1 MSDLTKIGPPLLE
14 MDDIAE
20 YLNIGKGFITD
31 KDKAT
36 DVKQVGGIDADL
48 IAVAVSKDDRTTVRN
63 ALNLN
68 GHPDTY
74 FLSAESGADIVEE
87 NKKRSSYI

>member
-63 ALNLN
+63 ALNLMDILI
-68 GHPDTY
+68 HIF
-74 FLSAESGADIVEE
+74 FLLNLEQI
-87 NKKRSSYI
+87 